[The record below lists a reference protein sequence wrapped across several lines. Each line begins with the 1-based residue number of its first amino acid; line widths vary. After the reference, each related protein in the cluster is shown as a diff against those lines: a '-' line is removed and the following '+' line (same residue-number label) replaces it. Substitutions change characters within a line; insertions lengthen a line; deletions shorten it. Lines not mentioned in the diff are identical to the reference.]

1 MRFTQVAHDKRANAR
16 IARFFLANCSFA
28 LSLTKN
34 ERFAQKAL
42 NKIVFFVCVLKG
54 FRKFKKKI
62 DSLIPSLLKS
72 NVCELLRLLMTKER
86 L

>member
-1 MRFTQVAHDKRANAR
+1 MQFTQVAHDKRANAR
-16 IARFFLANCSFA
+16 ITCFFLANCSFA

-34 ERFAQKAL
+34 ERFAQKTL
-42 NKIVFFVCVLKG
+42 NKIVFFVRVLKV

-62 DSLIPSLLKS
+62 DSLIPSFLKS